1 MQNDRLRVPIDGPYL
16 KAVGLA
22 MICFARLEWDAVWCC
37 EKIQPEYIKTVGK
50 KTAGKI
56 ATDLLAL
63 AAGYPDPAVVSS
75 LNPGAAEFKRL
86 VDLRNS
92 IMHASLGTFSSKE
105 QRLFRHGVEL
115 TIEMIDDAS
124 DAFVAAGGTL
134 NHHHHHIL

>member
-1 MQNDRLRVPIDGPYL
+1 MQNDRLRVPIDAPYL
-16 KAVGLA
+16 NAVGLA

-37 EKIQPEYIKTVGK
+37 EKIQPGYIHTVGK

-63 AAGYPDPAVVSS
+63 ATGHPDPAVVSS
-75 LNPGAAEFKRL
+75 LKPGAAEFKRL
-86 VDLRNS
+86 VNLRNS
-92 IMHASLGTFSSKE
+92 IMHANPGTSHSTK

-115 TIEMIDDAS
+115 TIAMIDDAS
-124 DAFVAAGGTL
+124 DAFVAAGDTL